1 MNKNTSK
8 HNLHLFLSGILMLLI
23 VIITNVGFFDRIA
36 TLLSSERFSTLA
48 IYLSVWAIAIAA
60 TFLIAL
66 QPNRIVRLFWG
77 VLISLSAAASFFYYS
92 ISQNELTV
100 FDVVSLW
107 SARHET
113 SRALDEYWNMAIISG
128 ILFLI
133 SVAVTVSFP
142 RRNTSAW
149 GRWTLAACCVPLL
162 PIASIAGITYL
173 KDGGG
178 SQGMPKQF
186 ANLSIATVAAANLA
200 RRDVPIRQN
209 VETTPAEPPK
219 IKHVVML
226 IDESVRPDYIDW
238 TPENPYTPF
247 LASVGQQ
254 IANFGAAASGSNCSH
269 YSNAILRF
277 GGNRADLINSVQ
289 RNPTIW
295 QYAKQAGFRTVYID
309 GQASMV
315 KNNPGFFQNFMT
327 VTEASYIDELIRIKD
342 TSLEEVDFK
351 LLDAIKDELSQDVP
365 TFIYANKN
373 GAHFPYDTGYPATEA
388 VFLPTYGS
396 SAVASEEREDDASN
410 TPARINSYRNVIR
423 WSVDLFFEKFFEDVD
438 LGDVAVLYTSDHGQ
452 GLTPDH
458 LKHCTT
464 INPDPRQGLV
474 PIFAFTGDQSLQ
486 ERLQDAS
493 QTNFNAAT
501 HFALTPTVLDLFG
514 YPKEHVSADIDS
526 SLFDKL
532 DEPVKFTSGDIF
544 GLFSSKLHWT
554 LLDTSKSFLEPDAF
568 PEPSAS
574 FPSAG
579 SQ

>member
-8 HNLHLFLSGILMLLI
+8 HKLHWLLSGISLALI
-23 VIITNVGFFDRIA
+23 VIITNVGFFHRVA
-36 TLLSSERFSTLA
+36 TLLSSERFTTLA
-48 IYLSVWAIAIAA
+48 IYLSIWTIAVVAVFA
-60 TFLIAL
+60 VAL
-66 QPNRIVRLFWG
+66 QPNRIVRVVWG

-113 SRALDEYWNMAIISG
+113 SRALDEYSSMAAISG

-133 SVAVTVSFP
+133 SVFVFVSFP
-142 RRNTSAW
+142 RRSASAW
-149 GRWTLAACCVPLL
+149 GRWTLAACCL
-162 PIASIAGITYL
+162 PIVPIALIAGITYL

-178 SQGMPKQF
+178 SQAMPKQF
-186 ANLSIATVAAANLA
+186 ATLSIATVAAANLA
-200 RRDVPIRQN
+200 TQDVPTRRN

-226 IDESVRPDYIDW
+226 IDESIRPDYIDW
-238 TPENPYTPF
+238 TPDNPYTPF
-247 LASVGQQ
+247 LASVRQQ
-254 IANFGAAASGSNCSH
+254 IANFGAAGSGSNCSH

-351 LLDAIKDELSQDVP
+351 LLDAIKDQLSKDEP

-373 GAHFPYDTGYPATEA
+373 GAHFPYDTGYPASEA
-388 VFLPTYGS
+388 VFLPTYGA
-396 SAVASEEREDDASN
+396 SAVAPEDREDDASN

-423 WSVDLFFEKFFEDVD
+423 WSVDLFFEKFFEDID
-438 LGDVAVLYTSDHGQ
+438 LSEVAVLYTSDHGQ

-474 PIFAFTGDQSLQ
+474 PVLAFTGDQDLQ
-486 ERLQDAS
+486 KRFLDAS
-493 QTNFNAAT
+493 RTNFNAAT
-501 HFALTPTVLDLFG
+501 HFALTSTALDLFG
-514 YPKEHVSADIDS
+514 YPKEHVAANIGS
-526 SLFDKL
+526 SLFDEL
-532 DEPVKFTSGDIF
+532 NEPVKFTSGDIF

-554 LLDTSKSFLEPDAF
+554 LLDTSQNFLEPDAF

-574 FPSAG
+574 FQSAK
-579 SQ
+579 SH